1 VLGRDTPTG
10 LWRVRAAFGDLLATA
25 EAQLVPG
32 ASVTLSVRP
41 EDVELSE
48 EAAPEGRLLNTCT
61 ATVDAKVFLGDVVD
75 FQVKVGDYMLM
86 ARAHPSL
93 RTPVGETI
101 HVRMDPHRCV
111 ALPDEAS
118 AAKAA

>member
-1 VLGRDTPTG
+1 
-10 LWRVRAAFGDLLATA
+10 VRAAFGDLLATA